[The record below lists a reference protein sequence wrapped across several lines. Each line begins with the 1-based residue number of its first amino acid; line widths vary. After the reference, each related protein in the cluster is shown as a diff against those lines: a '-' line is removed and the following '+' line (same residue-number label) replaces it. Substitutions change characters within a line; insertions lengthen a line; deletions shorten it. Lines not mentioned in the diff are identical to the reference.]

1 MTAIWT
7 SLSTVGGITTR
18 GALAQLWEAG
28 VRSVEL
34 AIGVKPSP
42 DTIEVLQHYQSEG
55 MQYRA
60 HHAIVWAEH
69 RPFNLAHRFDAEYF
83 ERLTDWMTEMRI
95 TAYSVH
101 AGRAAIDEHRSAA
114 YDRFLQHLSH
124 LNRLCS
130 ERGICLAVETMYPDR
145 LNPTQQYFLQNLVE
159 VEQFLQDL
167 PTIDLVID
175 LAHLHLW
182 QTETIA
188 QKLQLFE
195 LAVDRLLEIH
205 ISDND
210 GLRDLHTSITEATWW
225 IPYIAQFPAQ
235 VPIVLESR
243 MNDQTAD
250 QIQHQLATV
259 ATLFHTGI
267 KQP

>member
-1 MTAIWT
+1 MTTIWT
-7 SLSTVGGITTR
+7 SLSTVGGITTQE
-18 GALAQLWEAG
+18 ALERLWEAG

-34 AIGVKPSP
+34 AIGVKPSA
-42 DTIEVLQHYQSEG
+42 DTVAVLQHYQSEG

-60 HHAIVWAEH
+60 HHTIVWAEH
-69 RPFNLAHRFDAEYF
+69 RPFNLAHNFDVDYF
-83 ERLTDWMTEMRI
+83 ERLIDWMSEMRI

-101 AGRAAIDEHRSAA
+101 AGRAAIDQHRSAV
-114 YDRFLQHLSH
+114 YDRFLQHLSD

-130 ERGICLAVETMYPDR
+130 QRGIRLAVETMYPDR
-145 LNPTQQYFLQNLVE
+145 LNPTQQYFLQNSIE
-159 VEQFLQDL
+159 VKQLLQDL
-167 PTIDLVID
+167 PMIDLVID

-195 LAVDRLLEIH
+195 LAADRLLEIH
-205 ISDND
+205 VSDND

-225 IPYIAQFPAQ
+225 IPYIAQFPAE

-243 MNDQTAD
+243 MNHQTAV
-250 QIQHQLATV
+250 QIQHQLDTV
-259 ATLFHTGI
+259 STLFHTGI
-267 KQP
+267 EQP